1 MKKYAFNNGQFIAAA
16 FEENQFPSLST
27 SRGEAMP
34 EIAIVGR
41 SNVGKSSLINSLFKG
56 QKLAKASSTPGK
68 TQSINFF
75 TIDQQLVLVDLP
87 GYGYAK
93 VSKEVKEK
101 WSLLIETYLHARQS
115 LQLVLFLIDSRRQ
128 PTGDDIAFLQ
138 WASHRRIPFLLIFT
152 KADKIKLSERKAHAS
167 QCLSY
172 FQSCDKMRF
181 LYYSIKDPRA
191 RIELVQ
197 QINGFFT

>member
-1 MKKYAFNNGQFIAAA
+1 MKKYAFNHGQFIAAA
-16 FEENQFPSLST
+16 FEENQFPSLPI

-75 TIDQQLVLVDLP
+75 NIDQQLVLVDLP

-93 VSKEVKEK
+93 VSKEIKEK
-101 WSLLIETYLHARQS
+101 WSVLIETYLHTRKS
-115 LQLVLFLIDSRRQ
+115 LQLILFLIDSRRE
-128 PTGDDIAFLQ
+128 PTEEDIAFLQ
-138 WASHRRIPFLLIFT
+138 WASHRRIPLLLVFT
-152 KADKIKLSERKAHAS
+152 KADKIKPSEKEEHTSR
-167 QCLSY
+167 CLKY
-172 FQSCDKMRF
+172 FQSFDVTDF
-181 LYYSIKDPRA
+181 LYYSIKDQRA
-191 RIELVQ
+191 RIELIQ